1 MTYMQCSRVSD
12 FVLYNGCLMEIFLY
26 MEGVGQVAAANIIKL
41 THGSEWRTDETDPR
55 VRMGN

>member
-1 MTYMQCSRVSD
+1 
-12 FVLYNGCLMEIFLY
+12 MEIFLY